1 MKKLLILLVVGLSA
15 MTLLS
20 GCIVV
25 GFGGGT
31 KCRSDANNP
40 TLGLQLQDLQ
50 KARDTGAIT
59 DAEYQVQKAKL
70 LNKK

>member
-1 MKKLLILLVVGLSA
+1 MKKLLMLLLVGLSS

-20 GCIVV
+20 GCIII
-25 GFGGGT
+25 GLGGGT
-31 KCRSDANNP
+31 KCHSEANNP
-40 TLGLQLQDLQ
+40 TLGQQLQDLQ

-59 DAEYQVQKAKL
+59 EAEYQAQKAKL